1 MAREVGP
8 AREVTGGRPGTEPL
22 EDGLKPERVDDAVAE
37 ATAEEKPAVGTVEV
51 IERHKS
57 AGELLRELVPEIGI
71 ALAAIYLWYVAGTFQ
86 HQAEGGQLGPG
97 FWPRMAAIGL
107 MVAVLV
113 RMVQTIRDRN
123 RPIVHV
129 VTEFDEYE
137 EHQAPLDWSRL
148 AIGVALA
155 VGYVVATMFIGYLF
169 ATAIFLT
176 AFIWIGGQRKWYVPV
191 VGIVGA
197 LVFSYA
203 FIGVVY
209 VSLPTGVG
217 IFDTL
222 TVAIYNLIGIQ

>member
-8 AREVTGGRPGTEPL
+8 VEEVTGGASGTEPL
-22 EDGLKPERVDDAVAE
+22 EEGVKAERADETRADGTVDQAR
-37 ATAEEKPAVGTVEV
+37 AVGTVEV

-57 AGELLRELVPEIGI
+57 AGDLVRELVPEIGI
-71 ALAAIYLWYVAGTFQ
+71 ALVAIYLWYVAGNFEN
-86 HQAEGGQLGPG
+86 AGEAGQLGPD

-107 MVAVLV
+107 MVAVLYL
-113 RMVQTIRDRN
+113 MVQTVRDRN

-137 EHQAPLDWSRL
+137 EQDIPLDWSRL
-148 AIGVALA
+148 WIGLALA
-155 VGYVVATMFIGYLF
+155 VGYVIATMFIGYLF

-176 AFIWIGGQRKWYVPV
+176 AFIWIGGQRKWYVPL
-191 VGIVGA
+191 VGIGGA
-197 LVFSYA
+197 LVFTYA

-217 IFDTL
+217 IFDTI
-222 TVAIYNLIGIQ
+222 TVAIYGLLGIQ